1 VNNLSNTTAIR
12 NQTPGKSRGK
22 RTGGKRRMEYKE
34 ITLKDGT
41 VFKGMIKTGT
51 AEGLSK
57 RKQISGT
64 GELTSPIDQTVYK
77 GTLSKGQ
84 AHGFGEKFW
93 P

>member
-1 VNNLSNTTAIR
+1 
-12 NQTPGKSRGK
+12 
-22 RTGGKRRMEYKE
+22 MEYKE

-64 GELTSPIDQTVYK
+64 GELTSP
-77 GTLSKGQ
+77 
-84 AHGFGEKFW
+84 
-93 P
+93 